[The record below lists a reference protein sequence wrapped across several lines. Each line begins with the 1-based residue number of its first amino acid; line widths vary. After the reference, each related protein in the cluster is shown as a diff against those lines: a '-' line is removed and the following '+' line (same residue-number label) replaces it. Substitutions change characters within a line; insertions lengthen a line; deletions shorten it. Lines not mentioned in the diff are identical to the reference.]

1 MLSPNLAQ
9 IFSINE
15 EIERRLSV
23 ALDHLVSDVL
33 KAPRQKYWG
42 TTPAAYALQSLM
54 REAAIAGDVDKI
66 RALYQSHK
74 GVLVASSE
82 ARRACVVAWTEAD
95 ISTSERALLQA
106 AFQDDIGLTSHLQA
120 PAPEVVAEMR
130 GRICRMIEAMH
141 RIMPVWAQEFEA
153 LVALIILAETEAGT
167 FAGASAFPAWGA
179 ILVNP
184 RSQVTDLDLVVTLIH
199 ESSHLKLFSAYL
211 DDEIV
216 LNDPNEVY
224 SSPLRREA
232 RPMNGIYHAA
242 FVLARMVSF
251 MHNLSKTGQAGA
263 VIGTDLAVLDTRIK
277 GAIQGFEAAY
287 DVIATQGQLTSLGRT
302 IIEEAAAGVA
312 ALKMVQPLA

>member
-1 MLSPNLAQ
+1 MLQPDLAQ
-9 IFSINE
+9 VASINE
-15 EIERRLSV
+15 EIERRLTV
-23 ALDHLVSDVL
+23 ALDHILRDVL
-33 KAPRQKYWG
+33 KAQQQACWG
-42 TTPAAYALQSLM
+42 AAPAVHALQSLM
-54 REAAIAGDVDKI
+54 RDAAIAGNVNEI
-66 RALYQSHK
+66 SVLYQRHK
-74 GVLVASSE
+74 AVLAAPAMAE
-82 ARRACVVAWTEAD
+82 RARVFAWTEAD
-95 ISTSERALLQA
+95 LSSSERTLLQA
-106 AFQDDIGLTSHLQA
+106 AFQDDIGLTSHLKA

-130 GRICRMIEAMH
+130 GRICRVIEAMH

-153 LVALIILAETEAGT
+153 LVALIVLAETEAGT

-179 ILVNP
+179 ILINP

-251 MHNLSKTGQAGA
+251 MHKLRTTGQASA
-263 VIGTDLAVLDTRIK
+263 VIGTGLAALDSRIN
-277 GAIQGFEAAY
+277 GAVQGFEAAY
-287 DVIATQGQLTSLGRT
+287 DVISSQGQLTSLGRT

-312 ALKMVQPLA
+312 ALKMVQPSA

>member
-1 MLSPNLAQ
+1 MLKPDLAQ
-9 IFSINE
+9 VASINE
-15 EIERRLSV
+15 EIERRLMV
-23 ALDHLVSDVL
+23 ALDHLVGDVL
-33 KAPRQKYWG
+33 KAQQQACWG
-42 TTPAAYALQSLM
+42 VTPAVHALQSLM
-54 REAAIAGDVDKI
+54 REAAIAGNVDQI
-66 RALYQSHK
+66 RSLYQRHK
-74 GVLVASSE
+74 EVLVASSG
-82 ARRACVVAWTEAD
+82 AGQACVVAWTEAYL
-95 ISTSERALLQA
+95 STSERVLLQA

-120 PAPEVVAEMR
+120 PAPEVVAQMR
-130 GRICRMIEAMH
+130 GRISRVSEAMH

-153 LVALIILAETEAGT
+153 LVALIVLAETEAGT

-199 ESSHLKLFSAYL
+199 ESSHLKMFSAYL

-251 MHNLSKTGQAGA
+251 MHNLRETGQAGA
-263 VIGTDLAVLDTRIK
+263 VIGTDLTVLDARIK
-277 GAIQGFEAAY
+277 SAVQGFEAAY
-287 DVIATQGQLTSLGRT
+287 DVIATQGQLTSLGRM

-312 ALKMVQPLA
+312 AVKMVHASA

>member
-1 MLSPNLAQ
+1 MLQPDFAQ
-9 IFSINE
+9 VSTINE

-23 ALDHLVSDVL
+23 ALDYIVRDVL
-33 KAPRQKYWG
+33 KAQHQVCWG
-42 TTPAAYALQSLM
+42 ATPAVHALQSLM
-54 REAAIAGDVDKI
+54 REAAIAGNIAQI
-66 RALYQSHK
+66 RSLYQRHK
-74 GVLVASSE
+74 DVLVVSSG

-95 ISTSERALLQA
+95 LSTSERVLLQA

-130 GRICRMIEAMH
+130 WRISRVIEAMH

-153 LVALIILAETEAGT
+153 LVALIVLAETETGT

-224 SSPLRREA
+224 SSPLRRES

-251 MHNLSKTGQAGA
+251 MHNLSETGQAGA
-263 VIGTDLAVLDTRIK
+263 VIGTDLTVLDARIK
-277 GAIQGFEAAY
+277 SAAQGFEAAY
-287 DVIATQGQLTSLGRT
+287 GLIATQGQLTSLGRT

-312 ALKMVQPLA
+312 AVKMVHASA